1 MGAWR
6 ALLCCGAM
14 LVPGGCV
21 HTSSGEPAVRTK
33 GGDSATVR
41 IPILIA
47 NGQLVEAEQ
56 LLLQAIAAG
65 LLSREAATRWQEA
78 IRQRREQQSPST
90 APERTSTADLWVDPE
105 DPSGERRNCSRE
117 LPNHPVCQ
125 ELPDNYTFHSAQQAL
140 DAMKQRLGVKSL
152 ILHKP
157 AATNTGPCPFLGRH
171 FNVRSNGERAGS
183 IVCCPCCVDADPRPI
198 EWTRCRIVW

>member
-1 MGAWR
+1 MGVWR
-6 ALLCCGAM
+6 AVLCCGVM

-21 HTSSGEPAVRTK
+21 HTSSATADKPTVRTK
-33 GGDSATVR
+33 GGDSATAR

-47 NGQLVEAEQ
+47 EGKLVEAEQ
-56 LLLQAIAAG
+56 ILLHAIAAG

-78 IRQRREQQSPST
+78 IRQRREQQSQQTGPKR
-90 APERTSTADLWVDPE
+90 PPPRVDPE
-105 DPSGERRNCSRE
+105 DPSGERRNCGTA

-125 ELPDNYTFHSAQQAL
+125 DLPENYTYHSAHQAL
-140 DAMKQRLGVKSL
+140 GVMKQSLGVKDL

-157 AATNTGPCPFLGRH
+157 ADTVTGPCPFLGKH

-198 EWTRCRIVW
+198 EWTRCQIVW